1 MVTNTSCCTRI
12 SATVQGEVS
21 TKEVYTQA
29 EWRHNFVRSNIAST
43 VWSTAK
49 EVFLNLTWFLP
60 FQGPFMAIGVLF
72 LLGPHW
78 YNFLVKFL
86 SSVLCGL

>member
-49 EVFLNLTWFLP
+49 EVFLNLTWVLP

-86 SSVLCGL
+86 SSVLC